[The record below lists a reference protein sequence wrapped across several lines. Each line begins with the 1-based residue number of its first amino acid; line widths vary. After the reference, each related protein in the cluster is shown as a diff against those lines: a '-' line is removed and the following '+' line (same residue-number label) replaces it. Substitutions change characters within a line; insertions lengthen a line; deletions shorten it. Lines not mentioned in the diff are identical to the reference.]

1 METDN
6 LETIVLLTLASSLS
20 FHGLK
25 TSSTSSSSSSSGAVG
40 STTTG
45 NVCRNSYRSSGVGTS
60 LSYNCWLIINP
71 VVKNTFL

>member
-25 TSSTSSSSSSSGAVG
+25 TSSTSSSSSSGAVG

-60 LSYNCWLIINP
+60 LSYNCCLIINP
-71 VVKNTFL
+71 VEKNTFL